1 MMYRDEII
9 AEVWRNRDAFTA
21 RHHNNFNEMLT
32 DLQKLQKLQKRPNC
46 KMVDRRGLTAVKT
59 LIPGTGEILAQSQN
73 ELA

>member
-1 MMYRDEII
+1 MMYCDVII

-21 RHHNNFNEMLT
+21 RHHNNFNEMLA
-32 DLQKLQKLQKRPNC
+32 DLQKLQKRPNC